1 MSSVPELLLK
11 PLAVFDTPVTT
22 RFDWSRM
29 ETELLEVLRR
39 YPDRFRPMI
48 EPVPARESPYAAEL
62 SAVKRFGERWR
73 ADRNFREALP
83 RDPVAV
89 ARQYGLEADPMM
101 LRSMWDIRYQ
111 AELPADWQPPVAVQ
125 RYRMFVREKLLHRER
140 LRSRDCVP
148 ADPRHRAW
156 RERQIARTMTH
167 LGPRSYDGIIHAPF
181 AIEVSKGCS
190 VGCWFCG
197 VSAERRQSDFLYTPE
212 NARLWR
218 GVLEALTRS
227 VGPAAAN
234 GFAYWATD
242 PLDNPDYEKLCLDM
256 AEICGRF
263 PQTTT
268 AQPQKHVER
277 VRQLLRLSEDH
288 GCTIN
293 RISVLTLKQFDKV
306 MESFTAEELLHCEIV
321 AQNAEASHIQGNAG
335 RARGARKLKRSA
347 EAHGLMDASWENV
360 PGTIAC
366 VSGWLINM
374 VERRIRLITPCPASE
389 RWPDGY
395 WVLDDRHFRDAE
407 EFEAHLED
415 MIERHMVSAMRA
427 SQPAR
432 FRPDLRISCDGE
444 TIRAVGFGASTTVAG
459 GGNIRELADA
469 LIRGDLTA
477 GELALEREDRHG
489 HPAANTMDTL
499 NRIFAAGALD
509 EEPRQH
515 GVDAARPVE
524 LASEPASE
532 TSKYAVHA
540 LRPVYDPSVFDE
552 EPHV

>member
-1 MSSVPELLLK
+1 MASVPDLLLK
-11 PLAVFDTPVTT
+11 PSAVFDTPVTT
-22 RFDWSRM
+22 RFDWQRM
-29 ETELLEVLRR
+29 EAELLGVLRE

-62 SAVKRFGERWR
+62 AAVKRFGERWR
-73 ADRNFREALP
+73 ADRAFREALP
-83 RDPVAV
+83 KDPVNV
-89 ARQYGLEADPMM
+89 ARQYGLEADPVM
-101 LRSMWDIRYQ
+101 LRSLWDIRFN
-111 AELPADWQPPVAVQ
+111 AEQPADWQPPVAVQ
-125 RYRMFVREKLLHRER
+125 RYRMFVREKLLHREG
-140 LRSRDCVP
+140 LRSRECVP

-218 GVLEALTRS
+218 RVLEALTRAL
-227 VGPAAAN
+227 GPAATA

-256 AEICGRF
+256 AGICGRF

-277 VRQLLRLSEDH
+277 MKRLLRLSEDH

-293 RISVLTLKQFDKV
+293 RISVLTLKHFDKV
-306 MESFTAEELLHCEIV
+306 MESFSAEELLHCEIV
-321 AQNAEASHIQGNAG
+321 AQNIEASHIQGNAG

-347 EAHGLMDASWENV
+347 EAHGLVDDAWEKV

-366 VSGWLINM
+366 VSGWLVNM
-374 VERRIRLITPCPASE
+374 VERRVRLITPCPASD

-395 WVLDDRHFRDAE
+395 WVLDDRHFRDGE

-415 MIERHMVSAMRA
+415 MMERHMGTAIRA

-432 FRPDLRISCDGE
+432 FRPDLRITCDGH
-444 TIRAVGFGASTTVAG
+444 TIHAAGWGATTRVAG
-459 GGNIRELADA
+459 GGHVAELAEA
-469 LIRGDLTA
+469 LVRGDLTA
-477 GELALEREDRHG
+477 GELAVQREDLYGRS
-489 HPAANTMDTL
+489 AAMTMDTL
-499 NRIFAAGALD
+499 NQIFAAGALD
-509 EEPRQH
+509 EEPRDR
-515 GVDAARPVE
+515 GAAAPGSP
-524 LASEPASE
+524 AQEPAFP
-532 TSKYAVHA
+532 VHA
-540 LRPVYDPSVFDE
+540 LKPVFEPAVFDE